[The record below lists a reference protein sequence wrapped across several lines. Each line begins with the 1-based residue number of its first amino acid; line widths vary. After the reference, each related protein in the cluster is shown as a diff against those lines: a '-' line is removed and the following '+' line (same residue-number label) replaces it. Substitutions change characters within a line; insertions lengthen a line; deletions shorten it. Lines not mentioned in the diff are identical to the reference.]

1 MTEEKQIFAM
11 DQAKRGLPKKL
22 IFIILYTYLAPMIC
36 YPFLGVLVGGFSFS
50 EFSIYVGNPF
60 NYCSFLIS
68 IISAFLTF
76 FIVNS
81 KVKKFDGSEKSI
93 AKLNKT
99 VKIAQIATFG
109 IPVTFSAVTPILA
122 VLYNVKRNLNFI
134 NFGDQSYMLFS
145 FCISFGC
152 LATFSVLGYV
162 LTVSNL
168 EKAVDWLPYEKKYQ
182 SFSFLQRCMLILF
195 FNIVGTVLLIEA
207 IFTVPANHTAQIM
220 HVLTTKIFPVS
231 AIVSL
236 IVMAGMYFM
245 LRDVKKVINYVRTF
259 SHDLS
264 MGNYITDDI
273 PILIRCELGELA
285 IYLNDLKT
293 STTRLLLDFK
303 KSIHSTTEAAVQ
315 LEKQM
320 ELVGKEIEA
329 MTSGINTVQV
339 DMTNQSAGVEEANAS
354 VTQIIARTHDLDTNI
369 ESQATAV
376 TQSSAAVEEMVA
388 NINSVTSILE
398 QNSQAVDSLSK
409 ASDDGRKSVES
420 AVDMSAQIITQSN
433 ALLEATSV
441 IANIA
446 EQTNLLAM
454 NAAIESAHAG
464 EAGKGFGVVAD
475 EIRKL
480 AEQSASQSQ
489 TINDSLQNLFESI
502 KLVSDNT
509 KTVQEN
515 FKSIYSLAQTILSQ
529 EKVIMN
535 AMSEQSQGN
544 KQVLEAMQHINES
557 TSSVTEGSAEMLAG
571 GEQVITE
578 MKLLAD
584 TTRSIND
591 KMHEMTTS
599 LSEIT
604 SAVNNVTQSSEHNQI
619 SVSELYNI
627 ISTFKLEKM

>member
-1 MTEEKQIFAM
+1 MTEEKKDFALL
-11 DQAKRGLPKKL
+11 QAKNGLPKRL
-22 IFIILYTYLAPMIC
+22 FFIILYTYLAPMIF
-36 YPFLGVLVGGFSFS
+36 YPFLGVLVGGFTFP
-50 EFSIYVGNPF
+50 EFSLYAGNPF
-60 NYCSFLIS
+60 NIGAFLIS
-68 IISAFLTF
+68 IIAAFLTYF
-76 FIVNS
+76 VVRAKII
-81 KVKKFDGSEKSI
+81 KFDGTDESV

-99 VKIAQIATFG
+99 VKLAQIVTFG
-109 IPVTFSAVTPILA
+109 IPVSFSAATPILA
-122 VLYNVKRNLNFI
+122 VIYNMNRNMHLA
-134 NFGDQSYMLFS
+134 NFGNESYLVFS
-145 FCISFGC
+145 FCLSFGC

-168 EKAVDWLPYEKKYQ
+168 EKAVDWLPYERKYQ

-195 FNIVGTVLLIEA
+195 FNIVGIVLFMEA
-207 IFTVPANHTAQIM
+207 IFTVPANHTASIM
-220 HVLTTKIFPVS
+220 YVITTKVFPVS
-231 AIVSL
+231 AVAAL
-236 IVMAGMYFM
+236 LVMEGMYFM
-245 LRDVKKVINYVRTF
+245 LRDVKKVINYVRKF

-264 MGNYITDDI
+264 MGNYMTDDI

-285 IYLNDLKT
+285 IYLNDLRT
-293 STTRLLLDFK
+293 STSKLLLDFK
-303 KSIHSTTEAAVQ
+303 KSIHSTTDAAVE

-320 ELVGKEIEA
+320 ELVGKEISA
-329 MTSGINTVQV
+329 MTEGINTVQT

-354 VTQIIARTHDLDTNI
+354 VSQIISRTHDLDENI
-369 ESQATAV
+369 DSQAAAV

-398 QNSQAVDSLSK
+398 QNSQAVLSLTK
-409 ASDDGRKSVES
+409 ASDDGRQSVES
-420 AVDMSAQIITQSN
+420 AVDISAQIITQSN

-489 TINDSLQNLFESI
+489 TINDSLQTLFESI
-502 KLVSDNT
+502 KQVSDKT
-509 KTVQEN
+509 KLVQEN
-515 FKSIYSLAQTILSQ
+515 FKSIYGIAQTISQQ

-557 TSSVTEGSAEMLAG
+557 TSSVTEGSAEMLSG
-571 GEQVITE
+571 GEQVISE

-584 TTRSIND
+584 TTRSINE
-591 KMHEMTTS
+591 KMHEMTES
-599 LSEIT
+599 LAEIT

-627 ISTFKLEKM
+627 ISTFKIE